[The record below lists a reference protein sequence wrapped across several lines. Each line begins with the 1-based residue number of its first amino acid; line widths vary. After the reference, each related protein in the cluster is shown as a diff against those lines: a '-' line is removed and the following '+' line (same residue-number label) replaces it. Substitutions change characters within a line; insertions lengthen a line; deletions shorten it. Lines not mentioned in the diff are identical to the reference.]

1 MAMSIKKKKDSLDS
15 KFKELTKEK
24 KKAIILKEEL
34 KRSSI
39 RQSEIVR
46 IENSLLNVSV
56 KIRSIESEMRDV
68 KKDIYGSWEPSDKEI
83 GN

>member
-1 MAMSIKKKKDSLDS
+1 MTMSIKKKKDSLDS

-24 KKAIILKEEL
+24 KKAIMLMEEL

-39 RQSEIVR
+39 SQSEIVR

-56 KIRSIESEMRDV
+56 KIRSIESEMEDA
-68 KKDIYGSWEPSDKEI
+68 KKDIYGSLEPSAKEI
-83 GN
+83 

>member
-1 MAMSIKKKKDSLDS
+1 MTMSIKKKKDSLDS

-24 KKAIILKEEL
+24 KKAIMLMEEL

-39 RQSEIVR
+39 SQSEIVR

-56 KIRSIESEMRDV
+56 KIRSIESEMEDA
-68 KKDIYGSWEPSDKEI
+68 KKDIYGSWEPSVKEI
-83 GN
+83 

>member
-1 MAMSIKKKKDSLDS
+1 MTMSIKKKKDFLDS

-24 KKAIILKEEL
+24 KKAIMLMEEL

-39 RQSEIVR
+39 SQSEIVR

-56 KIRSIESEMRDV
+56 KIRSIESEMEDA
-68 KKDIYGSWEPSDKEI
+68 KKDIYGSWEPSVKEI
-83 GN
+83 

>member
-1 MAMSIKKKKDSLDS
+1 MSIKKKKDSLDS

-24 KKAIILKEEL
+24 KKAIMLMEEL

-39 RQSEIVR
+39 SQSEIVR

-56 KIRSIESEMRDV
+56 KIRSIESEMEDA
-68 KKDIYGSWEPSDKEI
+68 KKDIYGSWEPSVKEI
-83 GN
+83 